1 MDESENQS
9 SDSDEEAYGWREK
22 WVDEDYK
29 LKPDERESL

>member
-1 MDESENQS
+1 MDEFEYLSR
-9 SDSDEEAYGWREK
+9 DSDEEAYGWREE

>member
-1 MDESENQS
+1 MDEFEYLN